1 MATPK
6 QIKAAKKIS
15 ENIGKDKPAPMGKVL
30 QEAGYSPSTS
40 ESPKLVTESKG
51 FQELMEDM
59 LPDEDV
65 LAAHQQLLQSTRIEH
80 MVFPIYRDPE
90 ADIPEEG
97 DLTEEQERRLN
108 NPVTEGQSLSDKD
121 IEDMLAEVNCKVRK
135 IVHGETARHVYFW
148 SPDAT
153 ARKNAIELAYKI
165 KGRITNKVALEGNLR
180 TSPFGDL
187 SAEELRALAN
197 PKPASKAKKVSSN
210 GKK

>member
-6 QIKAAKKIS
+6 QAKAAKKMS
-15 ENIGKDKPAPMGKVL
+15 ENVRKKRPQPVGKVL
-30 QEAGYSPSTS
+30 KDAGYSKSSS
-40 ESPKLVTESKG
+40 EKPKRIITSKG
-51 FQELMEDM
+51 FTELMEEL

-65 LAAHQQLLQSTRIEH
+65 LQAHQDLLNSTRIEH
-80 MVFPIYRDPE
+80 MVFPLCKDPE

-97 DLTEEQERRLN
+97 DIPEELEPQAHGGALKRRHA
-108 NPVTEGQSLSDKD
+108 VTEGASLSDRD

-165 KGRITNKVALEGNLR
+165 KGRITNKVQLDGNLK
-180 TSPFGDL
+180 TNPFGEL
-187 SAEELRALAN
+187 SPDELRKLAGGG
-197 PKPASKAKKVSSN
+197 N